1 MFHRVLSLFSAL
13 VVVGWLIVSFPL
25 FCFFWHSLHTLCLPT
40 GSFLVLSMYLFL
52 PGKKPIYNKP
62 LLFEK

>member
-25 FCFFWHSLHTLCLPT
+25 FCLPS
-40 GSFLVLSMYLFL
+40 GSFLVLSIYLFL